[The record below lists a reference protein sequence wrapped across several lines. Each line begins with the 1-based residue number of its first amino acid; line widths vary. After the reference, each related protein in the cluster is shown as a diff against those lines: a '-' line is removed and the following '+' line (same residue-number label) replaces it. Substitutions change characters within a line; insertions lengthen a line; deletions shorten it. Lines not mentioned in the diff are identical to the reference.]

1 MDRGARVF
9 WAIVI
14 ALGAASAYFGVRAE
28 TVRRSVQRASADVQ
42 TGDLVSF
49 AQVVDGDTVLLA
61 NGQGDTVTVR
71 IVGIK
76 SFDAPS
82 PKDQGSAWTRSAVE
96 TLRKTLEGKPIRI
109 MLSTP
114 PKDRRGRTLATL
126 FVDDDDVAL
135 TLVREGLVLV
145 FTQYPFPAM
154 QEYLREQDKAKS
166 ERRGLWNDPLASERA
181 QLLVREWR
189 KGAP

>member
-1 MDRGARVF
+1 
-9 WAIVI
+9 
-14 ALGAASAYFGVRAE
+14 
-28 TVRRSVQRASADVQ
+28 VQ

-49 AQVVDGDTVLLA
+49 SQVVDGDTVLLA
-61 NGQGDTVTVR
+61 NSEGGTVTVR

-82 PKDQGSAWTRSAVE
+82 PKELGAAWTRSAIE
-96 TLRKTLEGKPIRI
+96 TLKKTLEGKPIRL

-114 PKDRRGRTLATL
+114 PRDRRGRMLATL
-126 FVDDDDVAL
+126 VVDDEDVAL
-135 TLVREGLVLV
+135 TLIREGLVLV
-145 FTQYPFPAM
+145 YTQYPFPAM
-154 QEYLREQDKAKS
+154 HEYLHEQEKAKT
-166 ERRGLWNDPLASERA
+166 EHRGLWNDPLASERA